1 MTDFL
6 ADLGSTGH
14 IIVGFV
20 LVVAVGLA
28 WGVWHGKHGGCGDD
42 SRAGSEEGVP

>member
-6 ADLGSTGH
+6 ADLGPTGH
-14 IIVGFV
+14 TIVGFV

-28 WGVWHGKHGGCGDD
+28 WGVWRQAWRIWG
-42 SRAGSEEGVP
+42 